1 VLSIPTPTSAAAA
14 KASSFSAPGTTGTT
28 PATAKVAFVALPATA
43 SATAETSFAAATAAS
58 GSTSSIGFY
67 LGLGFIDGNSSA
79 LQLLAVQTINGCL
92 SGFFGGH
99 FHKAKTLGFATEF
112 IHDYTD

>member
-1 VLSIPTPTSAAAA
+1 VLSIPTPTSAATA
-14 KASSFSAPGTTGTT
+14 KASSFSAPGTT

-43 SATAETSFAAATAAS
+43 SATAEASFAAATSAS
-58 GSTSSIGFY
+58 GPTSSIGFY

-92 SGFFGGH
+92 PGFFGGH